1 MTIINTTAPGYTAEE
16 LATLQDM
23 TMDQLKLVLKGIEVA
38 LMNDPES
45 VDLQTMVFQVRDEMD
60 AR

>member
-1 MTIINTTAPGYTAEE
+1 MTTLTIPGYTPDE

-23 TMDQLKLVLKGIEVA
+23 SMDALELVLKGLEVA
-38 LMNDPES
+38 LENDPAS